1 MKCKEK
7 AEELFQIK
15 EGWREMTTKC
25 TMWSELVPII
35 LGGKN
40 AVNVIIGS
48 IDKIELLTAVW
59 QKCCS
64 HIRFSAYDY
73 FPVVI
78 TENIL
83 ILRKYILKY
92 KGHVHAPT
100 QWFRK
105 KKHYK
110 CILRSVNDKANVVSV
125 QNR

>member
-59 QKCCS
+59 QKCCC
-64 HIRFSAYDY
+64 IWL
-73 FPVVI
+73 FPCG
-78 TENIL
+78 
-83 ILRKYILKY
+83 Y
-92 KGHVHAPT
+92 
-100 QWFRK
+100 
-105 KKHYK
+105 
-110 CILRSVNDKANVVSV
+110 
-125 QNR
+125 NREYPYS